1 MPYKLKLL
9 ILGAN
14 HETIPLVR
22 TAIDMGVH
30 TIVTDHIPHSAA
42 KAVADESWDINGLD
56 VESLYQRA
64 TDESINGVM
73 VGVADRLVVSAAQLC
88 EKMRLPILASSSTCE
103 ILSRKDAFNREC
115 ERFGI
120 ATIPHFHEGDLPDQ
134 GPLPFKCFVKPVDS
148 NSGKG
153 MSICSTREELEHA
166 KRQARQLSRSGHI
179 LVERYMECDDT
190 AIHLTIQNGV
200 PHVSAVVDRY
210 TTDENASGSRVCIGA
225 VYPSRHTELYKTST
239 HPRISRLLSSL
250 GVRNGVLTMQAF
262 VENSTFHIYDPGF
275 RLQGEGCD
283 HHFRHTLRFDQR
295 EALVNFALQ
304 GIFRTIS
311 DSASLEWP
319 EKGVCAATIWVL
331 IKPGEISE
339 IRGISDLEGREGVFH
354 VAQRLF
360 KGDTV
365 LPEMA
370 GTEQQVVARIYCC
383 TDSPV
388 NLKSLVSEVSGNI
401 RVVGTAGDNLLLL
414 KTLPQIL
421 DAN

>member
-1 MPYKLKLL
+1 M
-9 ILGAN
+9 GAN

-22 TAIDMGVH
+22 TALAMGIH

-42 KAVADESWDINGLD
+42 KAIADESWNINGLD
-56 VESLYQRA
+56 VESLYRRA
-64 TDESINGVM
+64 TTESISGVV

-88 EKMRLPILASSSTCE
+88 EKMRLPTLASSATCE

-120 ATIPHFHEGDLPDQ
+120 ATIPHVHEGDLPEQ

-153 MSICSTREELEHA
+153 MSICSTREEFEHA

-179 LVERYMECDDT
+179 LLERYMECDDT

-210 TTDENASGSRVCIGA
+210 TTDENPSGSRVCIGA
-225 VYPSRHTELYKTST
+225 VYPSRHTQLYRTTT
-239 HPRISRLLSSL
+239 HPRISRLLNSL
-250 GVRNGVLTMQAF
+250 GVRDGVLTMQAF
-262 VENSTFHIYDPGF
+262 VENSTFHVYDPGF

-283 HHFRHTLRFDQR
+283 HHFRHSLGFDQR
-295 EALVNFALQ
+295 ESLVNFALH
-304 GIFRTIS
+304 GKFRTNS
-311 DSASLEWP
+311 DSAILEWP
-319 EKGVCAATIWVL
+319 EKGVYAATIWVL
-331 IKPGEISE
+331 IKPGQISE
-339 IRGISDLEGREGVFH
+339 IRGISDLEDRSGVFH

-360 KGDTV
+360 KGDIV

-370 GTEQQVVARIYCC
+370 GTEQQVLARIYCS
-383 TDSPV
+383 TNSPV
-388 NLKSLVSEVSGNI
+388 SLKSLVSEVAGNV
-401 RVVGTAGDNLLLL
+401 RVTGTAGDNLLLL
-414 KTLPQIL
+414 KTLPQML
-421 DAN
+421 DRN